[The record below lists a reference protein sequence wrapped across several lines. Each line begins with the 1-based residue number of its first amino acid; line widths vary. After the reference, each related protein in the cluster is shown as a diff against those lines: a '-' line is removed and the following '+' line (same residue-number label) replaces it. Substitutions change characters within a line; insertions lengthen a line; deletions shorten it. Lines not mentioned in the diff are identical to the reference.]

1 MSKQERIIL
10 IKGEDKTQQI
20 KTLDD
25 IGSKIKIVFHNDP
38 KTYFYNKKNVKIIH
52 STLTNLDAKSCF
64 NYLKDIA
71 QAIGLLTPEGE
82 NILSQHYSRID
93 FIRED
98 SILSSYLTSTFN
110 PVSDAVPLAI
120 FPFGFNTSQKAAVEK
135 ALTYSQSV
143 IQGPP
148 GTGKTQTILNII
160 ANAIMQ
166 GKTVAVVSNNNTA
179 TANIQEKLE
188 KHGISFIS
196 AYLGNTQNKQNFINA
211 QEQKTIPADLASW
224 KLSEPEKLLLQNQL
238 SRLFTNLAEMLKYK
252 NKLAELQQQKRDL
265 ETEYHHFCQYFH
277 ERHPENILFTGLS
290 EKLSTSDLLDF
301 LISYEHSCS
310 LPSFLWFFF
319 RIYYRIKFGLKW
331 GNSRQSYSDT
341 ILDTVQKQHYVKK
354 SNNLKTD
361 IQEIE
366 NILGNYNFEEKMNEY
381 SALSLRLLKGK
392 LAAKYSAQSRPVYQ
406 LETLWQKSASFLK
419 DYPVILSTTYSLRSS
434 LSSRIIYDYVII
446 DEASQV
452 DIATGALALS
462 CAQKAVVVGDSK
474 QLPNVVDFSTKQ
486 KTDAIFVKYHLP
498 EAYRYSTHSFLQ
510 SILNLFPEIPQTMLK
525 EHYRCHPKII
535 GFCNEKFYDNQ
546 LLIFSKDTYTR
557 PPLVLYKTVPGNH
570 ARGHLNLR
578 QIEVIKSEVFP
589 KEKLESTSE
598 TIGIVTPYREQT
610 KALQQAF
617 AHTSVQADTVDKFQG
632 REKDIIIISTVDN
645 QISDFTDQPN
655 RLNVAVS
662 RAKKQLIV
670 VTNGNQNNKAGY
682 VQDLMDY
689 IEYHS
694 AGATNSK
701 VHSVFDWLYQQYQE
715 ERERLLHGNRVSPY
729 DSENLMYQL
738 LVKILQQKEF
748 QKYQFRMH
756 VPLRNIIKDFSILTP
771 EEAQYAKRS
780 WTHVDFLI
788 FNKLNKKP
796 RAIIEV
802 DGFRYHFFNFRQ
814 QKRDSIKDRILTKYS
829 FPFLRFKTNDSNEK
843 EKIINMLRNLH

>member
-52 STLTNLDAKSCF
+52 STLANLDAKSCF

-71 QAIGLLTPEGE
+71 QAIGLLTPEGD

-98 SILSSYLTSTFN
+98 SILSSYLTATFN
-110 PVSDAVPLAI
+110 PVSDAVPLII
-120 FPFGFNTSQKAAVEK
+120 FPFGFNSSQKAAVEK

-160 ANAIMQ
+160 ANAIIQ

-188 KHGISFIS
+188 KYGISFIS

-224 KLSEPEKLLLQNQL
+224 KLSESEKLMLQNQL
-238 SRLFTNLAEMLKYK
+238 SRLFANLAELLKYK

-277 ERHPENILFTGLS
+277 EQHPGNILFTGLS
-290 EKLSTSDLLDF
+290 KKLSTRDLLDF
-301 LISYEHSCS
+301 LINYEQSGLYS
-310 LPSFLWFFF
+310 APIRFFL
-319 RIYYRIKFGLKW
+319 RIYYRFKFGLKW
-331 GNSRQSYSDT
+331 RDSKKIVAAE
-341 ILDTVQKQHYVKK
+341 ILDSVQKQYYATKI
-354 SNNLKTD
+354 N
-361 IQEIE
+361 EIEADVQKLE
-366 NILGNYNFEEKMNEY
+366 NILRNYNFEQKMAEY
-381 SALSLRLLKGK
+381 SSLSLRLLKNE
-392 LAAKYSAQSRPVYQ
+392 LAAKYLGKPRVVYQ
-406 LETLWQKSASFLK
+406 LEALWKKSESFLK

-434 LSSRIIYDYVII
+434 LSKRVIYDYVII
-446 DEASQV
+446 DESSQV

-486 KTDAIFVKYHLP
+486 KTDAIFAKYHLP

-510 SILNLFPEIPQTMLK
+510 SILDLFPEIPQTMLK

-589 KEKLESTSE
+589 TEKLESTSE

-701 VHSVFDWLYQQYQE
+701 VHSVFDLLYQQYQE

-738 LVKILQQKEF
+738 LAQILQQKEF

-771 EEAQYAKRS
+771 EETQYARRS

-802 DGFRYHFFNFRQ
+802 DGFRYHFLNFRQ
-814 QKRDSIKDRILTKYS
+814 KKRDILKDEILKKSS
-829 FPFLRFKTNDSNEK
+829 FPLLRFKTNDSNEK

>member
-1 MSKQERIIL
+1 MSKQEQIIL

-20 KTLDD
+20 KTLEDM
-25 IGSKIKIVFHNDP
+25 GSKIKIVFHNDP

-52 STLTNLDAKSCF
+52 STLANLDAKNCF

-71 QAIGLLTPEGE
+71 KAIGLLTPEGD

-98 SILSSYLTSTFN
+98 SILSSYLAATFN
-110 PVSDAVPLAI
+110 PISDAVPLAI
-120 FPFGFNTSQKAAVEK
+120 FPFGFNRSQKEAVEK

-148 GTGKTQTILNII
+148 GTGKTQTILNIL

-188 KHGISFIS
+188 KYGISFIS
-196 AYLGNTQNKQNFINA
+196 AYLGNTQNKQNFINT
-211 QEQKTIPADLASW
+211 QEQKTIPPDLANW
-224 KLSEPEKLLLQNQL
+224 KLSKTDKTMLKNDL
-238 SRLFTNLAEMLKYK
+238 STLFTDLAAMQKYK

-265 ETEYHHFCQYFH
+265 ETEYQHFCQYFH
-277 ERHPENILFTGLS
+277 EQHPGNILFTGLS
-290 EKLSTSDLLDF
+290 QKLSAMDLLDF
-301 LISYEHSCS
+301 LIRYEHSI
-310 LPSFLWFFF
+310 LYPAPIHFLL
-319 RIYYRIKFGLKW
+319 RIYYRFKFGLKW
-331 GNSRQSYSDT
+331 RDSKKIVAAE
-341 ILDTVQKQHYVKK
+341 ILDTVQKQYYATKINEMK
-354 SNNLKTD
+354 AD
-361 IQEIE
+361 IQKRE
-366 NILGNYNFEEKMNEY
+366 NILGNYNFEQKMGEY
-381 SALSLRLLKGK
+381 AALSLRLLKDTLATKYKKGK
-392 LAAKYSAQSRPVYQ
+392 RNIYQ
-406 LETLWQKSASFLK
+406 LEALWKKSESFLK

-486 KTDAIFVKYHLP
+486 KTDAIFAKYHLP

-510 SILNLFPEIPQTMLK
+510 SILDLFPEIPQTMLK

-701 VHSVFDWLYQQYQE
+701 VHSVFDLLYQQYQE
-715 ERERLLHGNRVSPY
+715 ERERLLHGNRVSQY

-738 LVKILQQKEF
+738 LAQILQQKEF

>member
-52 STLTNLDAKSCF
+52 STLANLDAKSCF

-71 QAIGLLTPEGE
+71 QAIGLLTPEGD

-98 SILSSYLTSTFN
+98 SILSSYLTATFN
-110 PVSDAVPLAI
+110 PVSDAVPLII
-120 FPFGFNTSQKAAVEK
+120 FPFGFNSSQKAAVEK

-148 GTGKTQTILNII
+148 GTGKTQTILNIL

-188 KHGISFIS
+188 KYGISFIS
-196 AYLGNTQNKQNFINA
+196 AYLGNTQNKQNFINT
-211 QEQKTIPADLASW
+211 QEQKTIPPDLANW
-224 KLSEPEKLLLQNQL
+224 KLSDTDETMLKTHLNTLGTDL
-238 SRLFTNLAEMLKYK
+238 SGMLKYK
-252 NKLAELQQQKRDL
+252 NRLAELQQQKRDL
-265 ETEYHHFCQYFH
+265 ETEYQHFCQYFH

-341 ILDTVQKQHYVKK
+341 ILDTVQKQHYATKINEMK
-354 SNNLKTD
+354 AD
-361 IQEIE
+361 IQKRE
-366 NILGNYNFEEKMNEY
+366 NILGNYNFEQKMGEY
-381 SALSLRLLKGK
+381 AALSLRLLKDTLATKYKKGK
-392 LAAKYSAQSRPVYQ
+392 RNIYQ
-406 LETLWQKSASFLK
+406 LEALWKKSESFLK

-434 LSSRIIYDYVII
+434 LSKRVIYDYVII

-462 CAQKAVVVGDSK
+462 CAKKAVIVGDSK
-474 QLPNVVDFSTKQ
+474 QLPNVVDYITKQ
-486 KTDAIFVKYHLP
+486 KTDAIFSKYNLP
-498 EAYRYSTHSFLQ
+498 EAYRYSSHSFLQ
-510 SILNLFPEIPQTMLK
+510 SILDLFPEIPQTMLK

-535 GFCNEKFYDNQ
+535 GFCNEKFYNNQ
-546 LLIFSKDTYTR
+546 LLIFSKDTSART
-557 PPLVLYKTVPGNH
+557 PLSLYKTVPGNH
-570 ARGHLNLR
+570 ARGHLNQR
-578 QIEVIKSEVFP
+578 QIDVIKSEVFP
-589 KEKLESTSE
+589 KEKLESTVES
-598 TIGIVTPYREQT
+598 IGIVTPYREQT

-662 RAKKQLIV
+662 RAKKQLII
-670 VTNGNQNNKAGY
+670 VTNGNQDKKAGY
-682 VQDLMDY
+682 LQDLIDY

-694 AGATNSK
+694 IGTTNSN
-701 VHSVFDWLYQQYQE
+701 VHSVFDLLYQQYQE

-738 LVKILQQKEF
+738 LAQILQQKEF

-756 VPLRNIIKDFSILTP
+756 IPLRNIIQDFSILTP

-802 DGFRYHFFNFRQ
+802 DGFRYHFLNFRQ
-814 QKRDSIKDRILTKYS
+814 KKRDSIKDRILTKYS

-843 EKIINMLRNLH
+843 EKIINMLRKLH

>member
-52 STLTNLDAKSCF
+52 STLANLDAKNCF

-71 QAIGLLTPEGE
+71 KAIGLLTPEGE

-98 SILSSYLTSTFN
+98 SILSSYLTATFN

-160 ANAIMQ
+160 ANAIIQ

-188 KHGISFIS
+188 KYGISFIS

-277 ERHPENILFTGLS
+277 EQHPGNILFTGLS
-290 EKLSTSDLLDF
+290 QKLSTSDLLDF
-301 LISYEHSCS
+301 LISYEQSGLYS
-310 LPSFLWFFF
+310 APVRFFL
-319 RIYYRIKFGLKW
+319 RIYYRVKFGLKW
-331 GNSRQSYSDT
+331 RDSKQT
-341 ILDTVQKQHYVKK
+341 VAAEILDSVQKQYYATKINEMEV
-354 SNNLKTD
+354 D
-361 IQEIE
+361 IQKLE
-366 NILGNYNFEEKMNEY
+366 NILENYNFEQKMEEY
-381 SALSLRLLKGK
+381 AALSLRLLKNE
-392 LAAKYSAQSRPVYQ
+392 LAAKYLGKPRAVYQ
-406 LETLWQKSASFLK
+406 LEALWKKSESFLQ

-434 LSSRIIYDYVII
+434 LSKRVIYDYVII

-462 CAQKAVVVGDSK
+462 CAKKAVIVGDSK
-474 QLPNVVDFSTKQ
+474 QLPNVVDYITKQ
-486 KTDAIFVKYHLP
+486 KTDAIFSKYNLP
-498 EAYRYSTHSFLQ
+498 EAYRYSSHSFLQ
-510 SILNLFPEIPQTMLK
+510 SVLDVFPEIPQTMLK
-525 EHYRCHPKII
+525 EHYRCHPQII
-535 GFCNEKFYDNQ
+535 GFCNAKFYNNQ
-546 LLIFSKDTYTR
+546 LLIFSKDTSSR
-557 PPLVLYKTVPGNH
+557 APLALYKTVPGNH
-570 ARGHLNLR
+570 ARGHLNQR
-578 QIEVIKSEVFP
+578 QIDVIKSEVFP
-589 KEKLESTSE
+589 KENLESTSE

-617 AHTSVQADTVDKFQG
+617 AHTAVQADTVDKFQG

-662 RAKKQLIV
+662 RAKKQLII
-670 VTNGNQNNKAGY
+670 VTNGNQSNKAGY
-682 VQDLMDY
+682 LQDLMDY

-694 AGATNSK
+694 VDTTNSN
-701 VHSVFDWLYQQYQE
+701 VHSVFDFLYQQYQE
-715 ERERLLHGNRVSPY
+715 ERERLLRGNRVSPY

-738 LVKILQQKEF
+738 LAKILQQKEF

-802 DGFRYHFFNFRQ
+802 DGFRYHFLNFRQ
-814 QKRDSIKDRILTKYS
+814 KKRDILKDEILKKSS
-829 FPFLRFKTNDSNEK
+829 FPLLRFKTNDSNEK
-843 EKIINMLRNLH
+843 EKIINMIRNLQ